1 MQRILVALLFVG
13 LCGHLCAREPALAVI
28 AEDLSGE
35 TDSGGLEMVE
45 SLAEAGVMESS
56 GVSLSQSSTPRKD
69 PLRTGARI

>member
-13 LCGHLCAREPALAVI
+13 LCGHLCAREPVLAVI

-45 SLAEAGVMESS
+45 SLAEAGVM
-56 GVSLSQSSTPRKD
+56 VFRSQSSTPRKD
-69 PLRTGARI
+69 PLRTGARL